1 MLTERQ
7 LIFRYFRCRMKPEGG
22 KTMDA
27 EKTGALIAEARK
39 EKGLTQ
45 TQLAQKLH
53 ITNTAVSK
61 YENGAR
67 FPDIAILEEL
77 ADALDLSVTELVSGG
92 RKAADEKHEENMR
105 AILQESSSQE
115 RTKRNIKLRRA
126 GILVLI
132 MIPVLILLTTAYN
145 RVNPRMRMIRWSEY
159 NAFYELSSPEV
170 EFKVYMRKNGTN
182 EVVSY
187 FPMYQDGG
195 IMNTGNYRFIQFSI
209 RKNGELSFI
218 GYKESRTGY
227 FDPTE
232 DPGDNVRMIWASE
245 IHASEKEQ
253 IVAVDIDHSVY
264 TPLDQYLADGE
275 YEYLLTVC
283 HKSN

>member
-1 MLTERQ
+1 
-7 LIFRYFRCRMKPEGG
+7 
-22 KTMDA
+22 MDA
-27 EKTGALIAEARK
+27 VKTGILIAEARK

-45 TQLAQKLH
+45 TQLARQLH

-77 ADALDLSVTELVSGG
+77 ADALDLSVTELVSGE
-92 RKAADEKHEENMR
+92 REAADEKHEENMR
-105 AILQESSSQE
+105 AILQETGSQE
-115 RTKRNIKLRRA
+115 RTKRNTKLRRA
-126 GILVLI
+126 GILLLI
-132 MIPVLILLTTAYN
+132 MIPVLILLASVYN
-145 RVNPRMRMIRWSEY
+145 RVNPRMRMIRCSEY
-159 NAFYELSSPEV
+159 NGFYELSSPDT

-187 FPMYQDGG
+187 FPMYQDGN
-195 IMNTGNYRFIQFSI
+195 ILSTGSYRFIQFAV

-218 GYKESRTGY
+218 SYKESLPGY
-227 FDPTE
+227 FEPAE
-232 DPGDNVRMIWASE
+232 DPGDNVRMMWASE
-245 IHASEKEQ
+245 IRANEQEQ

-264 TPLDQYLADGE
+264 TSLEQYLADGA